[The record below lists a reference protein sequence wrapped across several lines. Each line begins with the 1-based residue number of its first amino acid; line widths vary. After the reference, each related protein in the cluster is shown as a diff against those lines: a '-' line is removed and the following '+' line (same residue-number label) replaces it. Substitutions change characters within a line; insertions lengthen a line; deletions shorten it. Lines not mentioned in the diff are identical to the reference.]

1 MTQKENGANVSLN
14 KNGNKKQA
22 KLNLKINNNNNGSI
36 KPDKK
41 KVQKLIKTIKYDKFS
56 PLLTGIKKNNKPKPS
71 KKKVE
76 IIRLNT
82 KKWITGF
89 NNFAPK
95 KTK

>member
-14 KNGNKKQA
+14 KNGNIKHA

-82 KKWITGF
+82 KK
-89 NNFAPK
+89 
-95 KTK
+95 